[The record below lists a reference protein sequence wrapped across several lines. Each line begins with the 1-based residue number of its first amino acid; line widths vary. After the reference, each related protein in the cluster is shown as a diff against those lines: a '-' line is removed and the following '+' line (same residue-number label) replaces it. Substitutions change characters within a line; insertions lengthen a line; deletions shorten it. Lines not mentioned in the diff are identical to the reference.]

1 LFSFGIY
8 EGGGGEVVRQ
18 FASGSADV
26 IEAIAFRQ
34 RWLPVACDRFPNLLR
49 ASRSVVMP
57 IKERFPELIS
67 SAIALTGVFFLAASV
82 LEWPFLQ
89 IQAPGAFVLIGVSV
103 AFILGGGYFFLK
115 AWRGNLEPGGKTI
128 TEVRI
133 RAIENMQ
140 SAELV
145 SRIARDDPDPEV
157 RQKALQRLT
166 EITA

>member
-1 LFSFGIY
+1 
-8 EGGGGEVVRQ
+8 
-18 FASGSADV
+18 
-26 IEAIAFRQ
+26 
-34 RWLPVACDRFPNLLR
+34 
-49 ASRSVVMP
+49 MP

-103 AFILGGGYFFLK
+103 AFILGGGYFFFK
-115 AWRGNLEPGGKTI
+115 AWRGHLEPSGETI
-128 TEVRI
+128 AEVRM